1 MFLIILQ
8 NKSKE
13 NPEYQ
18 YNSFLRFRFIFEFG
32 LTFHETEFHSTF
44 VLGSEKIPKC
54 PFGLNKLKSEYE
66 NSTPLAW
73 IFERLSM
80 LLVAEQLPILSWKF
94 KM

>member
-8 NKSKE
+8 NKIKE
-13 NPEYQ
+13 NPECP
-18 YNSFLRFRFIFEFG
+18 YNSFLRFRFEFG

-54 PFGLNKLKSEYE
+54 LFGLNKLQSEYK
-66 NSTPLAW
+66 NSTLLAG
-73 IFERLSM
+73 IFERLSI
-80 LLVAEQLPILSWKF
+80 LLIAEQLPILSRKF